1 MIKKTLALALAS
13 FISTLSLANVDTVK
27 TNLTKQHPNLKIENI
42 QATEMKGIYSG
53 SMDGQVVYVGEDTQ
67 HILIGSMFRLS
78 DQKNLTKDLMLKQN
92 TIDWKKLPLQ
102 DAVKTVRGNGK
113 RQIAVFSDPNCPYC
127 KQLETEL
134 SKLNDVTIYTFIYPI
149 KTQSI
154 AVSKQVFCEKDPA
167 LAWSNLIAK
176 GIQPSSKKTCA
187 NPIERNLSLGKS
199 LALNGT
205 PAIIFSNGFKVM
217 GAYPAQEIEKMW
229 QELGL

>member
-53 SMDGQVVYVGEDTQ
+53 SMDGQVVYVGEDSQ

-92 TIDWKKLPLQ
+92 SIDWKKLPLQ

>member
-92 TIDWKKLPLQ
+92 SIDWKKLPLQ

-134 SKLNDVTIYTFIYPI
+134 TKLNDVTIYTFIYPI

-205 PAIIFSNGFKVM
+205 PAIIFSNGFKVI
-217 GAYPAQEIEKMW
+217 GAYPAKEIEKMW
-229 QELGL
+229 QELVL

>member
-92 TIDWKKLPLQ
+92 SIDWKKLPLQ

-134 SKLNDVTIYTFIYPI
+134 TKLNDVTIYTFIYPI

-187 NPIERNLSLGKS
+187 NPIERNLTLGKS

-205 PAIIFSNGFKVM
+205 PAIIFSNGFKMM